1 MNWKNQTHLY
11 SPNGKYDWNQ
21 SHAQVPVVD
30 CVDETT
36 WRIYYSTRDAQNISR
51 TSFIEVAAGNPS
63 QILYEHEQ
71 PILPLGKLGSFDE
84 HGIMPSCI
92 ITVGEKKYL
101 YYIGWSQKKSVP
113 YQNSIGL
120 AISTDGGRS
129 FEKYSEGPII
139 GINPV
144 DPYFTGT
151 IFVLPDGEIFRAYYL
166 SCVGWKMVNE
176 RAESLYVLKYAE
188 SADGINWNRENIIA
202 VPFKDE
208 HEGGIVSATVLKT
221 AAGYRMWFAHRA
233 YFDFR
238 TNPANSYRIGYADS
252 SDGIRWNRNDAEAGI
267 DVSAS
272 GWYSEMI
279 SYPYIVQHREKYF
292 LFYNGNGFG
301 KTGFGFA
308 ESDSI

>member
-1 MNWKNQTHLY
+1 MNWKNQKHLY

-30 CVDETT
+30 TSDEKI
-36 WRIYYSTRDAQNISR
+36 WRIYYSTRDAANLSR
-51 TSFIEVAAGNPS
+51 TSFIEVAAGDPS
-63 QILYEHEQ
+63 KILYEHDQ
-71 PILPLGKLGSFDE
+71 PVLPLGKLGSFDE

-120 AISTDGGRS
+120 AISSDGGKT
-129 FEKYSEGPII
+129 FEKYSDGPII

-151 IFVLPDGEIFRAYYL
+151 IFVLQDGSLFRAYYL
-166 SCVGWKMVNE
+166 SCIGWEMVNE
-176 RAESLYVLKYAE
+176 RPESMYVLKYCE
-188 SADGINWNRENIIA
+188 STDGINWKRENKIVI
-202 VPFKDE
+202 PLKDE
-208 HEGGIVSATVLKT
+208 NEGGIVSASVLKS
-221 AAGYRMWFAHRA
+221 ADGYRMWFAHRN

-238 TNPANSYRIGYADS
+238 NNPVNSYRIGFADS
-252 SDGIRWNRNDAEAGI
+252 GDGINWNRKDEKAGI
-267 DVSAS
+267 DPGAE
-272 GWYSEMI
+272 GWDSEMI
-279 SYPYIVQHREKYF
+279 SYPYIVQYGKKYF

-308 ESDSI
+308 ESEEL